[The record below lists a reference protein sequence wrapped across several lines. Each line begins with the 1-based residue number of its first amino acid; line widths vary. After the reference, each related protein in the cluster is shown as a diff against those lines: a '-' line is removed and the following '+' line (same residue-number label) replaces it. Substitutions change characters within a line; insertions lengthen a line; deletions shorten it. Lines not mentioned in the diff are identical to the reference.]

1 MKRYYIEENDEG
13 KEIKRKLTTFDNDDL
28 TQLSDYDLLEAYYQS
43 TAEFYS
49 KARKI
54 TRIEK
59 EIETRNVY
67 LSYHE
72 DTLAQA
78 GNNIIEAID
87 EVNNRNIEKS
97 MV

>member
-1 MKRYYIEENDEG
+1 MKRFYVEEDDNG
-13 KEIKRKLTTFDNDDL
+13 KEVKRKLTTFDNDDL

-59 EIETRNVY
+59 EIEARNVY

-72 DTLAQA
+72 DALVQA
-78 GNNIIEAID
+78 GNNIIEAIE
-87 EVNNRNIEKS
+87 EVNRF
-97 MV
+97 VR

>member
-1 MKRYYIEENDEG
+1 MKRFYIEEDDNG

-28 TQLSDYDLLEAYYQS
+28 TQLSDDDLLEAYYES

-67 LSYHE
+67 LTDYE
-72 DTLAQA
+72 DTLAFA
-78 GNNIIEAID
+78 GNNIIEAIE
-87 EVNNRNIEKS
+87 EVNN
-97 MV
+97 